1 MRTRALARPLNRS
14 LRRVIGALG
23 ALALA
28 AALAPGA
35 ASAAPKPCSAS
46 ERKAAG
52 GLADKGFEQFE
63 AADYKAAIEFFEQ
76 AEEKC
81 HSPRLLIFLGL
92 AHARSGKLLR
102 ARELFQQAADEP
114 ITPRSPASFR
124 EAQIEARKELEALKP
139 RIPVLQL
146 TLSGASASEA
156 QVTLDDEEADVEE
169 LQRGRELDPGKH
181 TLVVEAPGID
191 PTERRLIL
199 RESVVE
205 RIEIVLRTAEAPP
218 PPQPEGDRP
227 SLAPPII
234 ALGLGAVGVGV
245 GVITGAMSSSAV
257 SDIKSRCE
265 GNQCLRSD
273 APAADRAETLGNVST
288 AAFILGGVGLAA
300 GAALLILRP
309 GDDDGGAPASAGSAR
324 AAPRLT
330 LGVGPGSLHLGGTF

>member
-1 MRTRALARPLNRS
+1 MRTRALARPVNRS
-14 LRRVIGALG
+14 LRRAVV

-35 ASAAPKPCSAS
+35 AGAAPKQCSPA

-63 AADYKAAIEFFEQ
+63 AADYKASIEFFQQ

-81 HSPRLLIFLGL
+81 HSPRLLVFLGL

-124 EAQIEARKELEALKP
+124 EAQVEARKELEALKP
-139 RIPVLQL
+139 RIPVLQV

-156 QVTLDDEEADVEE
+156 QVTLDGEAADAEE
-169 LQRGRELDPGKH
+169 LQRGRELDPGRH

-218 PPQPEGDRP
+218 PPPPPDEGGP
-227 SLAPPII
+227 PLAPII
-234 ALGLGAVGVGV
+234 AFGLGAVGVGV
-245 GVITGAMSSSAV
+245 GVVTGVMSSSAV
-257 SDIKSRCE
+257 SDIKSRCD

-300 GAALLILRP
+300 GAVLLVLRP
-309 GDDDGGAPASAGSAR
+309 GEDEDGGAPVSAR
-324 AAPRLT
+324 GTRTAPRLT
-330 LGVGPGSLHLGGTF
+330 LGVGPGSLHLGGRF